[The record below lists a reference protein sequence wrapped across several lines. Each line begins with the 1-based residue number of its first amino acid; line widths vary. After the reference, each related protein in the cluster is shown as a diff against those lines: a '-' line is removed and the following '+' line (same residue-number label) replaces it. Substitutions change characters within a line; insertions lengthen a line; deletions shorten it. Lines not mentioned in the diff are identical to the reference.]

1 MAVLP
6 LAKANPI
13 TSTSFHR
20 WNFTVPNPTL
30 SELVGDQKPVVAY
43 PKKIQFGPVELEGY
57 MLESG
62 EFRQSIRSTGRV
74 MGMLSNAQIQSTT
87 ARIAETALLN
97 PSDANGFGLKIGEN
111 TADPIIVPVKC
122 PGVDGY
128 GGNVAYTINLPMVVE
143 IWKHVAL
150 SNSKHSRTALELL
163 GLSAVHSLERTY
175 QEAFGVKDSRTTD
188 DRLLDWAIRLD
199 AGKHFPMFGGQFHK
213 HFARVT
219 GVAFGHP
226 YAALCLG
233 ELVYQ
238 RLPKAV
244 YETLKD
250 LNPTDEKG
258 WREFTH
264 SQLMTDD
271 MRQYTREIVM
281 TVTNQLANTPAKA
294 EDPLAYRKLL
304 GRLDKTLPRH
314 NKRGAKPGVMPAHFA
329 AYKQEKTLE
338 KLAQQTDKIIEELQK
353 N

>member
-1 MAVLP
+1 M
-6 LAKANPI
+6 
-13 TSTSFHR
+13 
-20 WNFTVPNPTL
+20 
-30 SELVGDQKPVVAY
+30 VAY
-43 PKKIQFGPVELEGY
+43 PKNIQFGPIELEGF
-57 MLESG
+57 MLETG

-74 MGMLSNAQIQSTT
+74 MGMLSNAQIQNTT
-87 ARIAETALLN
+87 ARIAGTAMAN
-97 PSDANGFGLKIGEN
+97 PSDASGSELKTGEN
-111 TADPIIVPVKC
+111 TADPVIVPVKC

-128 GGNVAYTINLPMVVE
+128 GGKLAYTINLPMVVE
-143 IWKHVAL
+143 IWKQVAM
-150 SNSKHSRTALELL
+150 SDSKYSKCAFELL

-175 QEAFGVKDSRTTD
+175 QEAFGVKDSRSTE

-199 AGKHFPMFGGQFHK
+199 TGKHFPMFGGQFHK

-271 MRQYTREIVM
+271 LRQYTREIVM

-294 EDPLAYRKLL
+294 DDSSAYRKLL

-314 NKRGAKPGVMPAHFA
+314 NKRGSKPGVQPPQLKE
-329 AYKQEKTLE
+329 YNYTRSSENNN
-338 KLAQQTDKIIEELQK
+338 D
-353 N
+353 